1 MVEPLENSSKDLTLE
16 SLGNIKF
23 EPPPSGFMLTKLTKT
38 ISSAELVS

>member
-23 EPPPSGFMLTKLTKT
+23 EPPPQDLAHKN
-38 ISSAELVS
+38 